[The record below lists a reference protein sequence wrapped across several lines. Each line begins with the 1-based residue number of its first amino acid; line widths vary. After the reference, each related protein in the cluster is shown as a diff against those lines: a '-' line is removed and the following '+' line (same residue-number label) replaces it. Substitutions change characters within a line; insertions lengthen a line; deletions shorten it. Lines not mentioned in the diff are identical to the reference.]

1 MQDEYY
7 MARALKLAQRGRFTT
22 HPNPNVGC
30 VIVKDGEIVGEGYH
44 QRAGEPHAE
53 VHALRMAGEKAKG
66 ATAYVTLEP
75 CSHHGR
81 TPPCCDALIAAGVA
95 RVVASMQDPNPQVAG
110 RGLYRLQ
117 QAGIDV
123 SHGLMMSE
131 AEQLNKGF
139 LKRMRTG
146 FPYIQLK
153 LGASLDGRTAM
164 ASGESQWITSP
175 QARRDVQRLR
185 AQSHAILTSSA
196 TVLADDP
203 ALTVRW
209 SELDEQ
215 TQGLYPQQNLRD
227 VQRLRAQS
235 HAILTSSATVLA
247 DDPALTV
254 RWSELDEQTQGLYP
268 QQNLRQPVRI
278 VIDSQ
283 NRVTPEHR
291 IVQQP
296 GETWF
301 ARTQEDSREWP
312 ETVRTLLI
320 PEHKGH
326 LDLVVLMMQLG
337 KQQINSIWVE
347 AGPTLAG
354 ALLQAGL
361 VDELIVYI
369 APKLLGN
376 DARGLCT
383 LPGLEKLADAPQF
396 KFKEIRHV
404 GPDVCLHLVGA

>member
-1 MQDEYY
+1 MQDEIY
-7 MARALKLAQRGRFTT
+7 MARALKLAARGRFTT

-30 VIVKDGEIVGEGYH
+30 VIVKEGEIVGEGYH
-44 QRAGEPHAE
+44 HRAGEPHAE

-81 TPPCCDALIAAGVA
+81 TPPCCDALIAAGVS
-95 RVVASMQDPNPQVAG
+95 RVVAAMQDPNPQVAG

-123 SHGLMMSE
+123 SHGLMMREVE
-131 AEQLNKGF
+131 ALNKGF

-146 FPYIQLK
+146 FPYVQLK

-203 ALTVRW
+203 QLTVRW
-209 SELDEQ
+209 TELDDA
-215 TQGLYPQQNLRD
+215 TQAVYPQD
-227 VQRLRAQS
+227 
-235 HAILTSSATVLA
+235 T
-247 DDPALTV
+247 
-254 RWSELDEQTQGLYP
+254 
-268 QQNLRQPVRI
+268 LRQPVRI

-301 ARTQEDSREWP
+301 ARTKDDSRQWP
-312 ETVRTLLI
+312 ETVRTLLV
-320 PEHKGH
+320 PEHNGH
-326 LDLVVLMMQLG
+326 LDLVVLMMLLG
-337 KQQINSIWVE
+337 KQQINSLWVE

-354 ALLQAGL
+354 ALLQAGV
-361 VDELIVYI
+361 VDELIVYV
-369 APKLLGN
+369 APTLLGN
-376 DARGLCT
+376 DARGLCV
-383 LPGLEKLADAPQF
+383 LPGLEQLSHAP
-396 KFKEIRHV
+396 KFTFNEIRRV
-404 GPDVCLHLVGA
+404 GPDVCLHLIPA